1 MSEIPGNKQI
11 YVVGGGT
18 IEPIRSHLDLS
29 SNPRGTTARALAELC
44 RAEIDA
50 MDVQL
55 HLTRTADPES
65 DIKTSED
72 LRGLAHTIA
81 DDMDSRVVFWSPAVT
96 DFTGKVGEIPSGT
109 HASRLDSRSDQPQI
123 IELTPVPKIAPILR
137 QQPNSEG
144 VVRKDLFAVGFKTTT
159 DAPRDVQF
167 ALGLRALKENSFN
180 LVLANDTITRRN
192 MIIAPEEAMYNETFD
207 RQEVLEALVK
217 MTYYRTQLSFTRSEV
232 VEGNPVPWTNEEVFP
247 NLRAVV
253 DHCIA
258 RGAYR
263 DRNWGYTGPTAGHF
277 AAKIGPRTFLTSIR
291 KSNFNNLNEVGLV
304 RVETDGD
311 DRVIAYGDKPSVGG
325 QSQRMIFE
333 KHEGKD
339 AIVHVHCALKP
350 GSQVPVVS
358 QAEYECGSHQCGKN
372 TSDGLGVFEDG
383 KIEAVYLG
391 DPKDPFNPEVS
402 HGPNVVFDKS
412 VPAETVITFME
423 ENFDLTTKTGVRPT
437 SQQTA

>member
-11 YVVGGGT
+11 HIVGGGT

-29 SNPRGTTARALAELC
+29 ANPRGTTAKALAELC
-44 RAEIDA
+44 VTEMSE
-50 MDVQL
+50 MDVRL

-65 DIKTSED
+65 NIKTSED
-72 LRGLAHTIA
+72 MEDLAHAIA
-81 DDMDSRVVFWSPAVT
+81 DNLDSRVVFWSPAIT
-96 DFTGKVGEIPSGT
+96 DFKGTVGNTPSGT
-109 HASRLDSRSDQPQI
+109 HADRLDSRSSEPQI
-123 IELTPVPKIAPILR
+123 IELVPVPKIAPILR
-137 QQPNSEG
+137 QHPNNDG
-144 VVRKDLFAVGFKTTT
+144 IVRKDLFAVGFKTTT
-159 DAPRDVQF
+159 NAPRHEQF
-167 ALGLRALKENSFN
+167 AAGLRALKENSFN
-180 LVLANDTITRRN
+180 LVLANDSVTRRN

-207 RQEVLEALVK
+207 RNDVLAALVK

-232 VEGNPVPWTNEEVFP
+232 VAGEPVPWDSKDVFP

-253 DHCIA
+253 NHCIS

-263 DRNWGYTGPTAGHF
+263 DREWGYTGPTAGHF
-277 AAKIGPRTFLTSIR
+277 AAKIDERTFLTSRR
-291 KSNFNNLNEVGLV
+291 KSNFNNLEEVGLV

-333 KHEGKD
+333 QHAGKD

-350 GSQVPVVS
+350 GSKVPVVS

-372 TSDGLGVFEDG
+372 TSEGLGVFEDG

-391 DPKDPFNPEVS
+391 DPDDPFNPEVS
-402 HGPNVVFDKS
+402 HGPNVVFDHT
-412 VPAETVITFME
+412 VPAELVVRFME
-423 ENFDLTTKTGVRPT
+423 DNFDLTVKTGVRPVNV
-437 SQQTA
+437 